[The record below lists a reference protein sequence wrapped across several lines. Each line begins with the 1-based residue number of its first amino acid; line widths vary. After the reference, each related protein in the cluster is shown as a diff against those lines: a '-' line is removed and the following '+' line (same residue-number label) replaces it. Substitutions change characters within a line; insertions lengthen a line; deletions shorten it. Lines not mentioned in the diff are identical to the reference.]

1 MNGAGEP
8 LGERTVNLL
17 ENAPEMPTLQT
28 MHRVLA
34 KHPMLQAR
42 LFLLLDELVH
52 VHLLCMTGFI
62 GERWYGKTGV
72 REPAREDDFASSLQV
87 GLAQLPRSA
96 LKPLEAQGRG
106 FAHGHEKI
114 ISVPRWR
121 AARLKQLFTTGATEH
136 RDDELAKWC
145 TRAREALLHAAAT
158 LQYDSAVLSGK
169 QLGVPLRPEPFSELQ
184 QRRSRLDGQVEE
196 MHDNAPRRPLLPVTA
211 PEPNGHLRR
220 EMEQAEAEQRLPR
233 HAYKQLPLTG
243 AAQSMMPMYRRPD
256 SFGRIQIPDEYGYYP
271 IQPERQKTAGWRSLD
286 DMYEATPL
294 GEVTG
299 LLLPDGAEAAAQ
311 DIQDDSDA
319 WATSFARDQ
328 RSCFI
333 QNHNHECTGT
343 CVKPQKKKKMP
354 RRRSLVQIR
363 NSRALTCPNAGSD
376 FQIRAAVD

>member
-1 MNGAGEP
+1 
-8 LGERTVNLL
+8 
-17 ENAPEMPTLQT
+17 
-28 MHRVLA
+28 
-34 KHPMLQAR
+34 
-42 LFLLLDELVH
+42 
-52 VHLLCMTGFI
+52 
-62 GERWYGKTGV
+62 
-72 REPAREDDFASSLQV
+72 
-87 GLAQLPRSA
+87 
-96 LKPLEAQGRG
+96 
-106 FAHGHEKI
+106 
-114 ISVPRWR
+114 
-121 AARLKQLFTTGATEH
+121 
-136 RDDELAKWC
+136 
-145 TRAREALLHAAAT
+145 
-158 LQYDSAVLSGK
+158 
-169 QLGVPLRPEPFSELQ
+169 
-184 QRRSRLDGQVEE
+184 
-196 MHDNAPRRPLLPVTA
+196 
-211 PEPNGHLRR
+211 
-220 EMEQAEAEQRLPR
+220 MEQAEAEQRLPR

-243 AAQSMMPMYRRPD
+243 AAQSMMPMYRRAD

-363 NSRALTCPNAGSD
+363 NSRALTCPNAVSD
-376 FQIRAAVD
+376 FSDTYCC